1 MLIAEELM
9 LLALD
14 DETGRKLVDS
24 TQLAPVVGG
33 ALVAELALMER
44 VGVTP
49 PEDGWGRR
57 GRITITSLKPTD
69 DPDLDLM
76 LQRLAENEGKKLKD
90 TLSAYSWGSRSVT
103 KDFPDRL
110 LERLVRAGLL
120 TAHQD
125 KVLGLFPRITWPEA
139 NPAGEDE
146 VRSRLQSALVA
157 GLTPTERTVALISL
171 LQAIRLL
178 DTVVET
184 EDRNL
189 VRRRAKELAEGNW
202 AAKAVRDAIDEVA
215 TATNAA
221 YIVLMG
227 AAT

>member
-1 MLIAEELM
+1 MLIAEELI

-49 PEDGWGRR
+49 HDDGWSGR
-57 GRITITSLKPTD
+57 GRITITSPVATD

-76 LQRLAENEGKKLKD
+76 MQRLAENEGKKLKD
-90 TLSAYSWGSRSVT
+90 ALSAYSWGSGQVT
-103 KDFPDRL
+103 QDFPERL

-125 KVLGLFPRITWPEA
+125 KVLGLFPRTTWPAA

-171 LQAIRLL
+171 LQSINLL
-178 DTVVET
+178 DKVVRT
-184 EDRNL
+184 EDRKL
-189 VRRRAKELAEGNW
+189 VRRRAKELSEGDW
-202 AAKAVRDAIDEVA
+202 SAQAVRDAIQEAA